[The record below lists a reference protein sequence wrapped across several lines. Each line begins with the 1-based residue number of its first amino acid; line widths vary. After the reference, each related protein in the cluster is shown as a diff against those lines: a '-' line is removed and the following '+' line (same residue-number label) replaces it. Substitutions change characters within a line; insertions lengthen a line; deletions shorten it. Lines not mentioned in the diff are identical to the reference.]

1 MERSIERLRA
11 DAVAIFN
18 AAVGSVDAAN
28 AILRHVQVTS
38 DVLEVA
44 SKEYSLDAFRRVFIW
59 GAGKAVVPMAQAME
73 RLLGPR
79 LTSGLIV
86 TTYGQSQPLEKIRV
100 IEAAHPI
107 PDLAGL
113 QAAQKIVG
121 MARQA
126 TDGDLIFFLVS
137 GGASALL
144 PYPIDGLTLSDK
156 QNVTQAL
163 LRSGATIGEINTLR
177 RHLSQIKGGKLAR
190 LAFPAQVLTLVL
202 SDVIGD
208 GLADIASGPTA
219 PDPTIFADCLEI
231 LLKYRLEEKIPP
243 AVRHILERG
252 VRGESGETLKAAD
265 PVFTNVHNVIVGSN
279 RLATEAAQL
288 YAANLGYRSMIL
300 SNQVAGE
307 SREVGKQHVQLL
319 KRRMADTQQ
328 RPLCV
333 ISGGEPTVAVR
344 GDGTGGRNQEFA
356 LAAAME
362 IAGLDRAVVL
372 SAGTDGIDGPT
383 DAAGGLVDGE
393 TVRRGHLH
401 GYDAAPFLARND
413 AYPYLRATGDLLI
426 TGPTQT
432 NVMDIQLMLAG

>member
-1 MERSIERLRA
+1 MEWSIERLRA
-11 DAVAIFN
+11 DAVAIFS
-18 AAVGSVDAAN
+18 AAVGAVDAAS
-28 AILRHVQVTS
+28 AIARHVHVTG

-44 SKEYSLDAFRRVFIW
+44 GKHFPLDSLRRLLVI

-73 RLLGPR
+73 RLLGDR
-79 LTSGLIV
+79 VRDGIIV
-86 TTYGQSQPLEKIRV
+86 ATYGQAQQLEKIRV
-100 IEAAHPI
+100 VEAAHPI

-113 QAAQKIVG
+113 QAAQQIAA

-144 PYPIDGLTLSDK
+144 PYPSEGLTLADK
-156 QNVTQAL
+156 QAVTQAL
-163 LRSGATIGEINTLR
+163 LRSGAAIGEINTLR

-190 LAFPAQVLTLVL
+190 LAYPAQVLTLVL

-219 PDPTIFADCLEI
+219 PDPTNFADCVATLR
-231 LLKYRLEEKIPP
+231 KYRLEEKIPP
-243 AVRHILERG
+243 AVRDILERG
-252 VRGESGETLKAAD
+252 VRGEIGETLKAAD
-265 PVFTNVHNVIVGSN
+265 PVFAKVHNVIVGSN

-288 YAANLGYRSMIL
+288 CAVNLGYQSMIL

-307 SREVGKQHVQLL
+307 SRAVAKQHAQLL
-319 KRRMADTQQ
+319 KRRMADSLE
-328 RPLCV
+328 RPICI
-333 ISGGEPTVAVR
+333 ISGGEPTVTVR
-344 GDGTGGRNQEFA
+344 GNGTGGRNQEFA
-356 LAAAME
+356 LAAALE
-362 IAGLDRAVVL
+362 IAGIERAVVL

-393 TVRRGHLH
+393 TIQRGNLL
-401 GYDAAPFLARND
+401 GYDAARFLARND
-413 AYPYLRATGDLLI
+413 AYAYLHATGDLLI

-432 NVMDIQLMLAG
+432 NVMDVQLMLAG